1 MGYQHDPSRRVG
13 SKKLSILAVIF
24 QTQRTQEPNKTNYL
38 TWLNDQARNMSIK
51 LLLLSLLLTG
61 QTYAQ
66 SYKKIHRKAIVV
78 DTHNDI
84 LMKAADKGIVF
95 DRDLGGKTNSD
106 LSRFK
111 TGGLDVQLFSVY
123 CEGDLKK
130 PFAYANREMDSLDAV
145 VARNPDKIV
154 KVAGYAE
161 LVKTVKQHKIA
172 AMFGVEGGHM
182 IEDDLNKLEV
192 LYNRGARYLTL
203 THNIAPS
210 WATSAADE
218 TSKPNLLNKGLTN
231 FGRQVVRRMNQLGMI
246 IDVSHAGDQ
255 TFQDV
260 IATTTKPIIASHS
273 SVYNLVPHRRNLKD
287 EQIKAIAKNDGVI
300 QINFNP
306 GYIDSSFKEKEIDFL
321 KKHAAENDSLLKSGM
336 GEFYTLDYLY
346 RKYAE
351 ETNPMRPPL
360 SLLIQHI
367 EYIINLVGA
376 DYVGLGSDF
385 DGINLTPQQLDDVT
399 TYPLIT
405 KALVEKGYS
414 KKDINKILGGNFLRV
429 LKANEAK

>member
-1 MGYQHDPSRRVG
+1 M
-13 SKKLSILAVIF
+13 KLRI
-24 QTQRTQEPNKTNYL
+24 
-38 TWLNDQARNMSIK
+38 
-51 LLLLSLLLTG
+51 LLLCLFINVNTFS
-61 QTYAQ
+61 Q
-66 SYKKIHRKAIVV
+66 SYKKIHRRAIVV

-95 DRDLGGKTNSD
+95 DQDLTGITSSDLGRWKI
-106 LSRFK
+106 
-111 TGGLDVQLFSVY
+111 GGLDVQLFSVY
-123 CEGDLKK
+123 CDGDLKN

-145 VARNPDKIV
+145 AKRNPDKIV
-154 KVAGYAE
+154 RVANYIE
-161 LVKTVKQHKIA
+161 LIEAVKQNKIA

-182 IEDDLNKLEV
+182 IEDDLSKLEI
-192 LYNRGARYLTL
+192 LFNRGARYLTL

-218 TSKPNLLNKGLTN
+218 VTKPDMPHKGLTD
-231 FGRQVVRRMNQLGMI
+231 FGKQVVQRMNKLGMI
-246 IDVSHAGDQ
+246 IDVSHSGEQ

-260 IATTTKPIIASHS
+260 IELSTKPIIASHS

-287 EQIKAIAKNDGVI
+287 EQIRAIAKNKGVI

-306 GYIDSSFKEKEIDFL
+306 GFIDSTFERKEIAFL
-321 KKHAAENDSLLKSGM
+321 EKHALEYDSLLKNGM
-336 GEFYTLDYLY
+336 NDFYSMDYLY
-346 RKYAE
+346 KKYTDE
-351 ETNPMRPPL
+351 GNKMRPLL
-360 SLLIQHI
+360 SMLIQHI
-367 EYIINLVGA
+367 EYIINLVGI

-385 DGINLTPQQLDDVT
+385 DGINLNPQQLDDVS

-414 KKDINKILGGNFLRV
+414 GIDISKILGGNFLRV

>member
-1 MGYQHDPSRRVG
+1 MR
-13 SKKLSILAVIF
+13 
-24 QTQRTQEPNKTNYL
+24 
-38 TWLNDQARNMSIK
+38 IK
-51 LLLLSLLLTG
+51 LLLLSILLTG

-84 LMKAADKGIVF
+84 LMKAADKGMVF
-95 DRDLGGKTNSD
+95 DQDLTGKTNSD
-106 LSRFK
+106 LARWK
-111 TGGLDVQLFSVY
+111 KGGLDVQLFSVY
-123 CEGDLKK
+123 CDGDLKN

-154 KVAGYAE
+154 KVANYVE
-161 LVKTVKQHKIA
+161 LIKAVKQHKIA

-182 IEDDLNKLEV
+182 IEDDLNKLEA

-210 WATSAADE
+210 WATSALDE
-218 TSKPNLLNKGLTN
+218 TTKPDLPHKGLTD
-231 FGRQVVRRMNQLGMI
+231 FGRQVVQRMNQLGMI

-255 TFQDV
+255 TFRDV
-260 IATTTKPIIASHS
+260 IKMTTKPIIASHS
-273 SVYNLVPHRRNLKD
+273 SVYSLVPHRRNLKD
-287 EQIKAIAKNDGVI
+287 EQIKAIAKNGGVI

-306 GYIDSSFKEKEIDFL
+306 GFIDSSFEKKEIAFL
-321 KKHAAENDSLLKSGM
+321 KKHAEENDSLLKSGM
-336 GEFYTLDYLY
+336 GDFYTLDYLY
-346 RKYAE
+346 NKYAE
-351 ETNPMRPPL
+351 EANSMRPPL
-360 SLLIQHI
+360 SMLIQHI
-367 EYIINLVGA
+367 EYVINLVGV

-385 DGINLTPQQLDDVT
+385 DGINLTPLQLDDVT

-414 KKDINKILGGNFLRV
+414 KKDITKILGGNFLRV